1 MNLENTKQNTN
12 PKVNTEKKLR
22 NVSCV
27 NCGNR
32 GHVVKECPGPI
43 TSYGI
48 IAFKVINSYYQEKY
62 DKNLYL
68 SNITNNVNVNNN
80 NDYPKIKFLMIQRK
94 DTMGYIDLIRG
105 KYTEDNKKE
114 LIPIYID
121 EMTLEEKNNLLT
133 MTFEEIWYNLWCNH
147 NSRLYKN
154 EFVYAKSKYALLD
167 IPGLITASN
176 TSYTFQEFSF
186 PKGRRNMHELNRDCA
201 EREFYEETRYTNYS
215 YEFIKNYPTITEEFM
230 GTNNVQYR
238 HVYYLVKMKDNI
250 PKPNVD
256 KTNILQI
263 GEVRNI
269 GWFTYSECISLIR
282 PYDTEK
288 KNIIKQV
295 YYDLLK
301 LDNNYETTNRIYIK
315 KPYKQIRNIIKSKS
329 I

>member
-1 MNLENTKQNTN
+1 
-12 PKVNTEKKLR
+12 
-22 NVSCV
+22 
-27 NCGNR
+27 
-32 GHVVKECPGPI
+32 
-43 TSYGI
+43 
-48 IAFKVINSYYQEKY
+48 
-62 DKNLYL
+62 
-68 SNITNNVNVNNN
+68 
-80 NDYPKIKFLMIQRK
+80 
-94 DTMGYIDLIRG
+94 
-105 KYTEDNKKE
+105 
-114 LIPIYID
+114 
-121 EMTLEEKNNLLT
+121 
-133 MTFEEIWYNLWCNH
+133 
-147 NSRLYKN
+147 
-154 EFVYAKSKYALLD
+154 
-167 IPGLITASN
+167 
-176 TSYTFQEFSF
+176 
-186 PKGRRNMHELNRDCA
+186 
-201 EREFYEETRYTNYS
+201 
-215 YEFIKNYPTITEEFM
+215 M